1 MLARFVQVSPEELAD
16 LVADP
21 SAVPDLVEEAD
32 DLPVGMLTLS
42 DTQLADATGGTHGSA
57 LLELMVRRGLV
68 PSDDEPG
75 DMLETAERRTLSLDK
90 AWHGIHYLLSGRPEP
105 HLDRWGRVILGGTEI
120 GEDDFGYG
128 PARYFDADEVAEISA
143 DLGRPE
149 LEAELEDRFDPTRMT
164 ALAIYPGGWRSGDCE
179 WVLDGF
185 RQLRGFLADASARGA
200 AVVTCL
206 V

>member
-1 MLARFVQVSPEELAD
+1 MLARFVQVSSAELAD

-21 SAVPDLVEEAD
+21 SGIP
-32 DLPVGMLTLS
+32 LS
-42 DTQLADATGGTHGSA
+42 RS
-57 LLELMVRRGLV
+57 GLV
-68 PSDDEPG
+68 PSDGEPG
-75 DMLETAERRTLSLDK
+75 DTFVTDGRRTLSLDR
-90 AWHGIHYLLSGRPEP
+90 AWHGVHYLLSGSPEP
-105 HLDRWGRVILGGTEI
+105 HSGRWGRVILGGTDI
-120 GEDDFGYG
+120 GDDDFGFG

-164 ALAIYPGGWRSGDCE
+164 ALAIYPGGWDTGDRD
-179 WVLDGF
+179 WLLDGF
-185 RQLRGFLADASARGA
+185 RQLRGFLADASGRGA